1 MLQIELVEWQKTTP
15 ETMPVLAGVS
25 LGDDRRVRTTV
36 ERLAQSGM
44 LEVLELRSG
53 LEIRTTSFIGR
64 LRFGDLQITVHP
76 KLPID
81 MLLSLFRYAYGL
93 RDLRLFEATEHSAL
107 PKAFQDLLISQ
118 LTTEVSE
125 LIERGLHRRY
135 EQVREPLE
143 APRGRIDLQRIARQG
158 GVREAAL
165 PCTYHPRLDDT
176 LLNQVLLAGLNLAT
190 LLTDDLILRARTR
203 RLAALLETNVS
214 HGSLN
219 GGVLRRA
226 HQQMSRLTVA
236 YAAAL
241 TLVRL
246 LAESMGVSLESDSQL
261 PALPGFMFDMN
272 RFFEALMGRFLRENL
287 PEYHVQEQYQLRGMM
302 SYAPGHN
309 PRHRQSPTPRPDF
322 VIARDGTMVAMLDTK
337 YRDIWEKG
345 LPRDM
350 LYQLAIYALS
360 QGAGGHA
367 AILYPTLTPSAQG
380 EIIDIR
386 DTVWGGQR
394 AQVVLRPVNL
404 ANLERLIRM
413 AGIQGQRARTE
424 CALRLLS
431 SVHASIG

>member
-1 MLQIELVEWQKTTP
+1 MLQIELVEWQKATP

-36 ERLAQSGM
+36 ERLAQSSM

-64 LRFGDLQITVHP
+64 VRLGNLQITVLP
-76 KLPID
+76 KLPIEV
-81 MLLSLFRYAYGL
+81 LLSLFRYAYGL
-93 RDLRLFEATEHSAL
+93 RDLRLFETTEHSAL

-135 EQVREPLE
+135 EPVREPLA

-190 LLTDDLILRARTR
+190 LFTDDLILRARTR

-214 HGSLN
+214 HCSLN
-219 GGVLRRA
+219 GDVLRRA
-226 HQQMSRLTVA
+226 HRQMSRLTAA

-241 TLVRL
+241 TLVQL

-287 PEYHVQEQYQLRGMM
+287 PGYRVQEQYQLRGMM

-309 PRHRQSPTPRPDF
+309 PRHRQAPTPRPDF
-322 VIARDGTMVAMLDTK
+322 VVSRAGEMVAMLDTK
-337 YRDIWEKG
+337 YRDIWDKG

-360 QGAGGHA
+360 QGAEGRA
-367 AILYPTLTPSAQG
+367 AILYPTLEALAKD
-380 EIIDIR
+380 EIIVIR
-386 DTVWGGQR
+386 DTLFGDKC

-413 AGIQGQRARTE
+413 IGIQGQRARSE
-424 CALRLLS
+424 YAL
-431 SVHASIG
+431 